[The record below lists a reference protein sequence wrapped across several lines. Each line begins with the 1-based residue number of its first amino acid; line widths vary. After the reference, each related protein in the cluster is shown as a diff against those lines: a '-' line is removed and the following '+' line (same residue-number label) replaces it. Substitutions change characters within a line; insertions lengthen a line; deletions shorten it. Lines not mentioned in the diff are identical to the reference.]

1 MTKNKKIIIS
11 ILVGLILVFLSIFLK
26 LTFSSISIPFL
37 KAKIST
43 FMLDLNG
50 TVINVDQVELRLIKD
65 IGFAIEIPNIKTSPT
80 NNINISNTIVD
91 INIYSIFSKGLF
103 ESDINIS
110 SRLDLYSE
118 QSFDLKIVSK
128 DNNLIIKELVGDDFS
143 ISEEIIIKKNKF
155 DVIDIDLIFTKKFI
169 EQNFKKYLKI
179 VNNDYAFNLSEF
191 FFDENMFYKSKVK
204 INLDYREL
212 YIERF
217 DNKHNIKLGAKINYS
232 NSEYKINLE
241 SVIPNVNLTKIL
253 NTVSAKRGTNDDKL
267 LKTLSGSLY
276 KEQNIEVNFVA
287 NNNFKPKEIEIIA
300 SGQLNFNYKF
310 DENEDP
316 SYLKGI
322 APYRINLYKKSL
334 LDDFYKI
341 SSNIDLV
348 NVRSYIRQINLV
360 KSKNEKL
367 ILTINSS
374 FDLKKDIELRLETKN
389 TDQISLNGNIVLSKD
404 NDLIFN
410 NLYVSNNDNVDLS
423 IDGSLKN
430 RNLIAKITGDVI
442 DLSKNVIRIND
453 KVKDYYYQSEVFNIF
468 SRVAYLNGGVL
479 VDNFSV
485 NINKKKNMIK
495 VQSKGNTLDTSYD
508 YIREKNTEI
517 DVSVIKSANI
527 INAVGANHSAR
538 KLIKNG
544 EATVSSYRTI
554 GSTQTSI
561 DIDLANFILIN
572 TPASLKLLSLPS
584 FSGLSSALN
593 DESGI
598 EFAYGKLSYNVNEDA
613 YSDIN
618 AFAVNDGIGL
628 VVNGNIDRKN
638 KKLNLDGQISPLHLI
653 SGIIQKIPFFGKL
666 LIGNEGEGIL
676 AVEYTMV
683 GDQDNPEVSSNPL
696 TIFKPRLFQRT
707 IDFLNNNNNN
717 NN

>member
-11 ILVGLILVFLSIFLK
+11 ILVGLILVFSSIFLK

-191 FFDENMFYKSKVK
+191 FFDENIFYKSKVK

-341 SSNIDLV
+341 SSNIDLI

-453 KVKDYYYQSEVFNIF
+453 KAKDYYYQSEVFNIF

-561 DIDLANFILIN
+561 EIDLANFILIN

-676 AVEYTMV
+676 AVEYSMV

-717 NN
+717 

>member
-11 ILVGLILVFLSIFLK
+11 ILVGLILVFSSIFLK
-26 LTFSSISIPFL
+26 LTFSSISIPYL

-50 TVINVDQVELRLIKD
+50 TVVDIDQVELRLIKD

-91 INIYSIFSKGLF
+91 INIYSIFSKGFF

-191 FFDENMFYKSKVK
+191 FFDENIFYKSKVK

-527 INAVGANHSAR
+527 LNTVGANHSAR

-554 GSTQTSI
+554 GSTQTNI
-561 DIDLANFILIN
+561 EIDLANFILIN

-717 NN
+717 

>member
-65 IGFAIEIPNIKTSPT
+65 IGFAIEIPNIKTSLT

-191 FFDENMFYKSKVK
+191 FFDENIFYKSKVK

-341 SSNIDLV
+341 SSNIDLI

-423 IDGSLKN
+423 IDGSLKS

-561 DIDLANFILIN
+561 EIDLANFILIN

-707 IDFLNNNNNN
+707 IDFLNNKNNN
-717 NN
+717 

>member
-1 MTKNKKIIIS
+1 MTKNKIIIIS
-11 ILVGLILVFLSIFLK
+11 ILVGLILVFSSIFLK
-26 LTFSSISIPFL
+26 LTFSSISIPYL

-91 INIYSIFSKGLF
+91 INIYSIFSKGFF

-191 FFDENMFYKSKVK
+191 FFDENIFYKSKVK

-341 SSNIDLV
+341 SSNIDLI

-717 NN
+717 

>member
-11 ILVGLILVFLSIFLK
+11 ILVGLILVFSSIFLK

-191 FFDENMFYKSKVK
+191 FFDENIFYKSKVK

-341 SSNIDLV
+341 SSNIDLI

-717 NN
+717 

>member
-11 ILVGLILVFLSIFLK
+11 ILVGLILVFSSIFLK
-26 LTFSSISIPFL
+26 LTFSSISIPYL

-43 FMLDLNG
+43 FMLDFNG
-50 TVINVDQVELRLIKD
+50 TVINVDQVELRLMKD

-91 INIYSIFSKGLF
+91 INIYSIFSKGFF

-191 FFDENMFYKSKVK
+191 FFDENIFYKSKVK

-561 DIDLANFILIN
+561 EIDLANFILIN

-717 NN
+717 

>member
-11 ILVGLILVFLSIFLK
+11 ILVGLILVFSSIFLK
-26 LTFSSISIPFL
+26 LTFSSISIPYL

-191 FFDENMFYKSKVK
+191 FFDENIFYKSKVK

-341 SSNIDLV
+341 SSNIDLI

-561 DIDLANFILIN
+561 EIDLANFILIN

-683 GDQDNPEVSSNPL
+683 GDQDDPEVSSNPL

-717 NN
+717 

>member
-1 MTKNKKIIIS
+1 MTRGKKIIIS
-11 ILVGLILVFLSIFLK
+11 ILVGLVIV
-26 LTFSSISIPFL
+26 FSSIFIKLKFSSINVPYL
-37 KAKIST
+37 KTKIPT
-43 FMLDLNG
+43 LMLDLNG
-50 TVINVDQVELRLIKD
+50 TIVDVDQVKLRLMKD
-65 IGFAIEIPNIKTSPT
+65 IGFAIEIPNIKINSL
-80 NNINISNTIVD
+80 NNININNTIAD
-91 INIYSIFSKGLF
+91 IDIFSIFFKGF
-103 ESDINIS
+103 FDSDINIS
-110 SRLDLYSE
+110 SRLDLYLE
-118 QSFDLKIVSK
+118 QSFDIKIVSK
-128 DNNLIIKELVGDDFS
+128 DNNFIIKELVGTNFS
-143 ISEEIIIKKNKF
+143 ISEEIIIEKDNF
-155 DVIDIDLIFTKKFI
+155 YPIDIDLIFTKKFI

-191 FFDENMFYKSKVK
+191 FFDENIFYKSKVK

-300 SGQLNFNYKF
+300 SGQLSFNYKF
-310 DENEDP
+310 DRNEDP

-322 APYRINLYKKSL
+322 APYKINLYKKSL
-334 LDDFYKI
+334 LDNFYKI
-341 SSNIDLV
+341 SSNIDLT
-348 NVRSYIRQINLV
+348 NVHSYIRQINLA
-360 KSKNEKL
+360 KLKNEEL
-367 ILTINSS
+367 ILTINSK

-389 TDQISLNGNIVLSKD
+389 TDNLFLNGNIALSKD

-410 NLYVSNNDNVDLS
+410 NLYVSNNDNVDIS
-423 IDGSLKN
+423 INGSLKN
-430 RNLIAKITGDVI
+430 RNLIANITGDVI
-442 DLSKNVIRIND
+442 DLSKNIIRIND
-453 KVKDYYYQSEVFNIF
+453 KVKDYYYQSEVFKIF
-468 SRVAYLNGGVL
+468 SRVAYLNGGVI

-485 NINKKKNMIK
+485 KINKKKNMIK
-495 VQSKGNTLDTSYD
+495 VQSKGNTLDTSFD
-508 YIREKNTEI
+508 YIREKNTEV
-517 DVSVIKSANI
+517 DVSVINSANI
-527 INAVGANHSAR
+527 INTVGANHSSR

-544 EATVSSYRTI
+544 EATVSSYRII

-561 DIDLANFILIN
+561 EIDLANFTLTN

-584 FSGLSSALN
+584 FSGLSTVLN
-593 DESGI
+593 NESGI
-598 EFAYGKLSYNVNEDA
+598 EFAYGKLSYKVNEDA

-628 VVNGNIDRKN
+628 IVNGNIDRKN
-638 KKLNLDGQISPLHLI
+638 KKLNLNGQISPLHLI

-676 AVEYTMV
+676 ALEYTMV

-717 NN
+717 

>member
-11 ILVGLILVFLSIFLK
+11 ILVGLILVFSSIFLK
-26 LTFSSISIPFL
+26 LTFSSISIPYL

-50 TVINVDQVELRLIKD
+50 TVINVDQVELRLMKD

-91 INIYSIFSKGLF
+91 INIYSIFSKGFF

-191 FFDENMFYKSKVK
+191 FFDENIFYKSKVK

-276 KEQNIEVNFVA
+276 KEQNIEVNIVA

-341 SSNIDLV
+341 SSNIDLI
-348 NVRSYIRQINLV
+348 NVRLYMRQINLV
-360 KSKNEKL
+360 KLKNEKL

-453 KVKDYYYQSEVFNIF
+453 KAKDYYYQSEVFNIF

-527 INAVGANHSAR
+527 INAVGVNHSAR

-554 GSTQTSI
+554 GSTQTNI
-561 DIDLANFILIN
+561 EIDLENFILSN

-628 VVNGNIDRKN
+628 VINGNIDRKN
-638 KKLNLDGQISPLHLI
+638 KKLNLDGQISPLYLI

-717 NN
+717 

>member
-1 MTKNKKIIIS
+1 
-11 ILVGLILVFLSIFLK
+11 
-26 LTFSSISIPFL
+26 
-37 KAKIST
+37 
-43 FMLDLNG
+43 MLDLNG

-143 ISEEIIIKKNKF
+143 ISEEIIIEKNKF

-191 FFDENMFYKSKVK
+191 FFDENIFYKSKVK
-204 INLDYREL
+204 INLDYKEL

-276 KEQNIEVNFVA
+276 KEQNIAINFVA

-334 LDDFYKI
+334 LDDFYKV
-341 SSNIDLV
+341 SSNIDLI

-561 DIDLANFILIN
+561 EIDLANFILIN

-717 NN
+717 

>member
-11 ILVGLILVFLSIFLK
+11 MLFGLIIVFSSIFIK
-26 LTFSSISIPFL
+26 LTFSSISIPYL

-191 FFDENMFYKSKVK
+191 FFDENIFYKSKVK

-360 KSKNEKL
+360 KLKNEKL

-561 DIDLANFILIN
+561 EIDLANFILIN

-717 NN
+717 

>member
-1 MTKNKKIIIS
+1 M
-11 ILVGLILVFLSIFLK
+11 
-26 LTFSSISIPFL
+26 
-37 KAKIST
+37 
-43 FMLDLNG
+43 
-50 TVINVDQVELRLIKD
+50 
-65 IGFAIEIPNIKTSPT
+65 
-80 NNINISNTIVD
+80 
-91 INIYSIFSKGLF
+91 
-103 ESDINIS
+103 
-110 SRLDLYSE
+110 DLYLD

-128 DNNLIIKELVGDDFS
+128 DNNLIIKELVGTNFS
-143 ISEEIIIKKNKF
+143 ISEEIIIEKDNF
-155 DVIDIDLIFTKKFI
+155 YPINIDFIFTKKFI

-191 FFDENMFYKSKVK
+191 FFDENIFYKSKVK

-276 KEQNIEVNFVA
+276 KEQNIEVNIVA

-561 DIDLANFILIN
+561 EIDLANFILIN

-638 KKLNLDGQISPLHLI
+638 KKLKLDGQISPLHLI

-717 NN
+717 

>member
-1 MTKNKKIIIS
+1 MTKNKKILIS
-11 ILVGLILVFLSIFLK
+11 ILVGLIIVLSSIFLK
-26 LTFSSISIPFL
+26 LTFSSISIPYL
-37 KAKIST
+37 KTKIST

-50 TVINVDQVELRLIKD
+50 TVVDVDQVELRLIKG
-65 IGFAIEIPNIKTSPT
+65 IGLAIEIPNIKISSIG
-80 NNINISNTIVD
+80 NIHITNTIVD
-91 INIYSIFSKGLF
+91 INILSIFFKGLI

-110 SRLDLYSE
+110 SRLDLYLD

-128 DNNLIIKELVGDDFS
+128 DNNFIIKELVGDNFS
-143 ISEEIIIKKNKF
+143 ISEEIIVKKDNYEA
-155 DVIDIDLIFTKKFI
+155 IEIDLIFNKKFF
-169 EQNFKKYLKI
+169 EQNFKKNLKI
-179 VNNDYAFNLSEF
+179 INNDYAFNLSDF
-191 FFDENMFYKSKVK
+191 FFDENIFYKCKIKIDIDSK
-204 INLDYREL
+204 EL

-217 DNKHNIKLGAKINYS
+217 DNKHNIKLGTKIDYS
-232 NSEYKINLE
+232 NDDFKINLE

-253 NTVSAKRGTNDDKL
+253 NNVSAKRETNDDKL
-267 LKTLSGSLY
+267 LKTLSDSLY
-276 KEQNIEVNFVA
+276 KEQNLVVNFIV
-287 NNNFKPKEIEIIA
+287 NDSLRPKEIEIIV

-322 APYRINLYKKSL
+322 APYKINLYKKNL

-341 SSNIDLV
+341 SSNIDLI
-348 NVRSYIRQINLV
+348 NVHSYIRQINLV
-360 KSKNEKL
+360 KPKNEKL
-367 ILTINSS
+367 LLTINST
-374 FDLKKDIELRLETKN
+374 FDLKKDIEFRLETKN
-389 TDQISLNGNIVLSKD
+389 TDQVSLNGNIALSKD

-430 RNLIAKITGDVI
+430 RNLIAEITGDVI

-479 VDNFSV
+479 VDDFSV
-485 NINKKKNMIK
+485 NIHKKKNMIK
-495 VQSKGNTLDTSYD
+495 VQSKGNTLDTSFD

-517 DVSVIKSANI
+517 DVSVIKSENI
-527 INAVGANHSAR
+527 INTVGANHSAR

-554 GSTQTSI
+554 GSTQTNI
-561 DIDLANFILIN
+561 EIDLTNFILIN

-593 DESGI
+593 NESGI
-598 EFAYGKLSYNVNEDA
+598 EFAYGKLSYKVNEDT

-638 KKLNLDGQISPLHLI
+638 KRLNLDGQISPLHLI

-676 AVEYTMV
+676 AVEYSMV

-717 NN
+717 

>member
-11 ILVGLILVFLSIFLK
+11 ILVGLILVFSSIFLK
-26 LTFSSISIPFL
+26 LTFSSISIPYL
-37 KAKIST
+37 KTKIST

-50 TVINVDQVELRLIKD
+50 TVIDVDQVELRLIKD

-191 FFDENMFYKSKVK
+191 FFDENIFYKSKVK

-341 SSNIDLV
+341 SSNIDLI

-561 DIDLANFILIN
+561 EIDLANFILIN

-707 IDFLNNNNNN
+707 IDFLNNNNDN
-717 NN
+717 

>member
-1 MTKNKKIIIS
+1 
-11 ILVGLILVFLSIFLK
+11 
-26 LTFSSISIPFL
+26 
-37 KAKIST
+37 
-43 FMLDLNG
+43 MLDLNG
-50 TVINVDQVELRLIKD
+50 TVINVDQVELRLMKD

-191 FFDENMFYKSKVK
+191 FFDENIFYKSKVK

-348 NVRSYIRQINLV
+348 NVSSYIRQINLV
-360 KSKNEKL
+360 KLKNEKL

-561 DIDLANFILIN
+561 EIDLANFILIN

-717 NN
+717 

>member
-1 MTKNKKIIIS
+1 
-11 ILVGLILVFLSIFLK
+11 
-26 LTFSSISIPFL
+26 
-37 KAKIST
+37 
-43 FMLDLNG
+43 MLDLNG
-50 TVINVDQVELRLIKD
+50 TVIDIDQVELRLMKD
-65 IGFAIEIPNIKTSPT
+65 IGFAIEIPNITISPT
-80 NNINISNTIVD
+80 KNINISNTIVD
-91 INIYSIFSKGLF
+91 INIFSIFSKGFF

-110 SRLDLYSE
+110 SRLDLYLE
-118 QSFDLKIVSK
+118 QSFDLKIASK
-128 DNNLIIKELVGDDFS
+128 GHNLIIEELVGDNFS
-143 ISEEIIIKKNKF
+143 ISEEIIIKK
-155 DVIDIDLIFTKKFI
+155 DDYDTIDIDLIFSKKFI
-169 EQNFKKYLKI
+169 DLNFKKYLKI
-179 VNNDYAFNLSEF
+179 VNNDYAFNLSDF
-191 FFDENMFYKSKVK
+191 FFDENIFYKSKIK
-204 INLDYREL
+204 INLDLKEL

-217 DNKHNIKLGAKINYS
+217 DNKHNIKLGTKIKYS
-232 NSEYKINLE
+232 NGEYKINLE

-253 NTVSAKRGTNDDKL
+253 NSVSAKRETNDDKL
-267 LKTLSGSLY
+267 LKVLSDSLY
-276 KEQNIEVNFVA
+276 KEQNIEANFIA
-287 NNNFKPKEIEIIA
+287 NDNFKLKEIEIIA
-300 SGQLNFNYKF
+300 SGQLSFNYKF

-316 SYLKGI
+316 SYVKGI

-341 SSNIDLV
+341 SSNIDLM
-348 NVRSYIRQINLV
+348 NVHSYIRQINFV

-367 ILTINSS
+367 ILIINST

-389 TDQISLNGNIVLSKD
+389 TDNLSLKGNIALSKN

-423 IDGSLKN
+423 IVGSLKN

-453 KVKDYYYQSEVFNIF
+453 KVKNYYYQSEVFNIF
-468 SRVAYLNGGVL
+468 SREAYLNGGVL
-479 VDNFSV
+479 VDNLSV
-485 NINKKKNMIK
+485 NIHKKKNMIK
-495 VQSKGNTLDTSYD
+495 VQSKGNTLDTSFD
-508 YIREKNTEI
+508 YIREKNTETDI
-517 DVSVIKSANI
+517 SVIKSANI
-527 INAVGANHSAR
+527 INTVGANHSAR

-544 EATVSSYRTI
+544 EATVRSYRTI
-554 GSTQTSI
+554 GSTQTNI
-561 DIDLANFILIN
+561 EIDLANFVLIN

-584 FSGLSSALN
+584 FSGLNTVLN
-593 DESGI
+593 NESGI
-598 EFAYGKLSYNVNEDA
+598 EFAYGKLSYKVNEDA

-628 VVNGNIDRKN
+628 VVNGKIDRKN

-707 IDFLNNNNNN
+707 IDFLNNNNNS
-717 NN
+717 

>member
-11 ILVGLILVFLSIFLK
+11 ILVGLILVFSSIFLK
-26 LTFSSISIPFL
+26 LTFSSISIPYL

-50 TVINVDQVELRLIKD
+50 TVVDVDQVELRLIKD
-65 IGFAIEIPNIKTSPT
+65 IGLAIEIPNIKTSPT

-91 INIYSIFSKGLF
+91 INIYSIFSKGFF

-128 DNNLIIKELVGDDFS
+128 DNNLIIKELVGDEFS

-191 FFDENMFYKSKVK
+191 FFDENIFYKSKVK

-341 SSNIDLV
+341 SSNIDLI

-561 DIDLANFILIN
+561 EIDLANFILIN

-717 NN
+717 

>member
-11 ILVGLILVFLSIFLK
+11 ILVGLILVFSSIFLK
-26 LTFSSISIPFL
+26 LTFSSISIPYL

-143 ISEEIIIKKNKF
+143 ISEEIIIEKNKF

-191 FFDENMFYKSKVK
+191 FFDENIFYKSKVK

-360 KSKNEKL
+360 KLKNEKL

-717 NN
+717 

>member
-11 ILVGLILVFLSIFLK
+11 ILVGLILLFSSIFLK
-26 LTFSSISIPFL
+26 LTFSSISIPYL

-191 FFDENMFYKSKVK
+191 FFDENIFYKSKVK

-287 NNNFKPKEIEIIA
+287 NNNLEPKEIEIIA

-316 SYLKGI
+316 SYLNGI

-341 SSNIDLV
+341 SSNIDLI

-561 DIDLANFILIN
+561 EIDLANFILIN

-683 GDQDNPEVSSNPL
+683 GDQDDPEVSSNPL

-717 NN
+717 

>member
-1 MTKNKKIIIS
+1 
-11 ILVGLILVFLSIFLK
+11 
-26 LTFSSISIPFL
+26 
-37 KAKIST
+37 
-43 FMLDLNG
+43 MLDLNG

-128 DNNLIIKELVGDDFS
+128 DNNLIIKELVGDEFS

-191 FFDENMFYKSKVK
+191 FFDENIFYKSKVK

-341 SSNIDLV
+341 SSNIDLI

-561 DIDLANFILIN
+561 EIDLANFILIN

-707 IDFLNNNNNN
+707 IDFLNNNN
-717 NN
+717 

>member
-11 ILVGLILVFLSIFLK
+11 ILVGLILVFSSIFLK

-191 FFDENMFYKSKVK
+191 FFDENIFYKSKVK

-341 SSNIDLV
+341 SSNIDLI

-561 DIDLANFILIN
+561 EIDLANFILIN

-717 NN
+717 

>member
-11 ILVGLILVFLSIFLK
+11 ILVGLILVFSSIFLK
-26 LTFSSISIPFL
+26 LTFSSISIPYL

-191 FFDENMFYKSKVK
+191 FFDENIFYKSKVK

-341 SSNIDLV
+341 SSNIDLI

-561 DIDLANFILIN
+561 EIDLANFILIN

-717 NN
+717 

>member
-11 ILVGLILVFLSIFLK
+11 ILVGLILVFSSIFLK
-26 LTFSSISIPFL
+26 LTFSSISIPYL

-91 INIYSIFSKGLF
+91 INIYSIFSKGFF

-191 FFDENMFYKSKVK
+191 FFDENIFYKSKVK

-341 SSNIDLV
+341 SSNIDLI

-561 DIDLANFILIN
+561 EIDLANFILIN

-717 NN
+717 